1 MSFINEDDC
10 NDRYDL
16 FSTHYVPGFPDGLED
31 KASAHSAGDPGS
43 IHGSGRSPGEGN
55 GPWRRV
61 WQPTPVFLPGE
72 SP

>member
-31 KASAHSAGDPGS
+31 KASAHSAGDLGS
-43 IHGSGRSPGEGN
+43 IPG
-55 GPWRRV
+55 
-61 WQPTPVFLPGE
+61 
-72 SP
+72 